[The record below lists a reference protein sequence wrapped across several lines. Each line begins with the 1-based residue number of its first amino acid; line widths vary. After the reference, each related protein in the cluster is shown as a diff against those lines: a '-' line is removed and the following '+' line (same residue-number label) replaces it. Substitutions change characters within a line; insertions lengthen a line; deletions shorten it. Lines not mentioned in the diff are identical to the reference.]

1 MKRLLEVDHSG
12 PRAKDGRDS
21 RASVPSQA
29 ERAQLSDRAMVAL
42 ADSAEMVEALNRS
55 SMAHFVAGLVLGLED
70 MAASTEHHADALA
83 ARRTVADGRYH

>member
-12 PRAKDGRDS
+12 PRAKDRRDS
-21 RASVPSQA
+21 CASVPSQA
-29 ERAQLSDRAMVAL
+29 EQAQLSDRAMVAQ

-55 SMAHFVAGLVLGLED
+55 SIAHFVAGLVLGLEH
-70 MAASTEHHADALA
+70 MAAPTEHCADALA